1 MSTCTP
7 HATGSPTVPCTRPRF
22 NAGPFFESL
31 VSISLLDVYAGKVAE
46 GHLERDA
53 DQEQLLG
60 QLEKVRLALA
70 DFNPSRTSGAR
81 GWLRGPG
88 RNEASVRGLYIW
100 GSAGRGKT
108 TLMDLFFNAAPV
120 EQKSRVHFHGFMANV
135 HAFIYAWR
143 QARQKSSIKG
153 DDPIAAAADAIAQKT
168 SLLCFDEFNVTD
180 IVDAM
185 ILGRLF
191 EALFARG
198 IVVVA
203 TSNVKLD
210 ELYQD
215 GLNRVLFLPFIDLI
229 KSRMDVVRLG
239 ARGDFRL
246 EKLRQN
252 AVYFVPAD
260 ARAAAALTH
269 AFETLTGAERGT
281 PMTLKVLGRPVL
293 VPEARTNVARFSFAD
308 LCQAPLGAADFLAIA
323 HEFHT
328 VLLDRIP
335 IIDAARR
342 DEAKRFITLI
352 DTFYDRHVKLIASA
366 EAEPAGLYTG
376 TEGHVAFEF
385 KRTASRLM
393 EMRSVDYLG
402 LPHGPISSRGS
413 GDASGLVET

>member
-1 MSTCTP
+1 MS
-7 HATGSPTVPCTRPRF
+7 
-22 NAGPFFESL
+22 AGLVFEL
-31 VSISLLDVYAGKVAE
+31 PVSNSLLDVYSGMVSE

-53 DQEQLLG
+53 DQDRVLQR
-60 QLEKVRLALA
+60 LEKLRLALA
-70 DFNPSRTSGAR
+70 DFNPPRSSGGAL
-81 GWLRGPG
+81 GWLRSSN
-88 RNEASVRGLYIW
+88 RNEPSARGLYIW

-108 TLMDLFFNAAPV
+108 TLMDLFYDAVQV
-120 EQKSRVHFHGFMANV
+120 EQKSRVHFHAFMANV
-135 HAFIYAWR
+135 HAFIFAWR
-143 QARQKSSIKG
+143 QARQKGSVKG
-153 DDPIAAAADAIAQKT
+153 DDPIAAAADAIVQKT
-168 SLLCFDEFNVTD
+168 WLLCFDEFNVTD

-203 TSNVKLD
+203 TSNVKPD

-229 KSRMDVVRLG
+229 KARMEIIYLD

-246 EKLRQN
+246 EKLRKN

-260 ARAAAALTH
+260 ARASAAMTR
-269 AFETLTGAERGT
+269 AFEALTGAEHGA
-281 PMTLKVLGRPVL
+281 PATLKVLGRPVL

-308 LCQAPLGAADFLAIA
+308 LCQVPLGAADFLAIA

-335 IIDAARR
+335 IIEPARR

-366 EAEPAGLYTG
+366 QAEPAELYAG

-393 EMRSVDYLG
+393 EMRSVDYLA
-402 LPHGPISSRGS
+402 LPHGPVSSRGS